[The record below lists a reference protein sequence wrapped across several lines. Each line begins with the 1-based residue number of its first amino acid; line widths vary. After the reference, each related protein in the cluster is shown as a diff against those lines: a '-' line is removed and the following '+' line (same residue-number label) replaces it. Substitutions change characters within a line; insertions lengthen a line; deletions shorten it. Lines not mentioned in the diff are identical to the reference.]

1 MTDLDKINGFN
12 FLLETI
18 KEMDNIIKINKS
30 KIEGYKQS
38 NEEKEKQNKEQKTE
52 IKGLKKEINNL
63 NKIIKSNLQLN
74 KKLDQNIESLKS
86 QLEKEKQKNKFLLRQ
101 KSVKNPKYDI
111 QDTSFNK
118 IRHKKINKEILKK
131 ANLFINR
138 EKNKNKTNINQ
149 NINQN
154 NINVKTSIN
163 ILYINKEQNKQT
175 RTPKYNEEKY
185 EKD

>member
-1 MTDLDKINGFN
+1 M
-12 FLLETI
+12 
-18 KEMDNIIKINKS
+18 
-30 KIEGYKQS
+30 
-38 NEEKEKQNKEQKTE
+38 
-52 IKGLKKEINNL
+52 
-63 NKIIKSNLQLN
+63 
-74 KKLDQNIESLKS
+74 
-86 QLEKEKQKNKFLLRQ
+86 
-101 KSVKNPKYDI
+101 
-111 QDTSFNK
+111 
-118 IRHKKINKEILKK
+118 KK

-138 EKNKNKTNINQ
+138 EKHKNSTNINQ